1 MPGLTEL
8 TVVGDS
14 GRVRVHLE
22 DGQDLTVGDILI
34 ATAGECTGID
44 ATAVEQAIDTGRLR
58 LRDGDRELAAEQP
71 ADVIHNDSVTIT
83 LAPSRAAHPRAL
95 RAAQPPPPPEHPS
108 WVSPPPT
115 STTTPTTSPT
125 HTPTTSSE
133 LPFPP
138 PDPSPADAP
147 SSATCDVSPALAPP
161 SHPVPA
167 DAHGEEPPAVALPPR
182 VGAVGRLGTAYRAL
196 ADGHPQL
203 NGLPAP
209 PPLTRAKQ
217 AWRHSRYLDTLTRGI
232 AEPQLTQCAV
242 LAFLSSKGGVGKTTT
257 AKLVAM
263 ALAEARRDRCV
274 LIDANPDRGTL
285 GTSFARGHMLYV
297 DDVRAA
303 AQDPDLRSS
312 DLDAMLATGPHGL
325 RVLPAPQNSNRR
337 RQLAEDDYTMVID
350 CLRRHVGIV
359 VIDLGTDMLEGPT
372 VAALKAAHQLI
383 VVSNDDWIAGEQ
395 TAASFWDDVR
405 AITGAEYTIVANDI
419 TGSHNAAARRLHG
432 QLTGAGGADS
442 NPRSVT
448 VVAHNTTAYN
458 KLQDRRVEW
467 TDLPRQWQRCA
478 RELAYRLAQDW
489 QRLALARDR

>member
-71 ADVIHNDSVTIT
+71 ADVIHNDSVTIA
-83 LAPSRAAHPRAL
+83 LAPSRAAHPRTL
-95 RAAQPPPPPEHPS
+95 RAADA
-108 WVSPPPT
+108 PPPT
-115 STTTPTTSPT
+115 SPTPTLIASDDP
-125 HTPTTSSE
+125 PS
-133 LPFPP
+133 PP
-138 PDPSPADAP
+138 PEPSSTVTPSPPPSPAQRRPEAGGEQP
-147 SSATCDVSPALAPP
+147 PAVAE
-161 SHPVPA
+161 HPEA
-167 DAHGEEPPAVALPPR
+167 AGEEPPVVALPAK
-182 VGAVGRLGTAYRAL
+182 VGALGRLGTSYRAL
-196 ADGHPQL
+196 ADGRAQL

-217 AWRHSRYLDTLTRGI
+217 AWRHSQYLDTLTRGI
-232 AEPQLTQCAV
+232 AAQQLTQCAV

-285 GTSFARGHMLYV
+285 GTSFARGHMVYV

-303 AQDPDLRSS
+303 AQNPDLRPS

-337 RQLAEDDYTMVID
+337 RQLGEDAYTAVID
-350 CLRRHVGIV
+350 CLRSLVGIV

-383 VVSNDDWIAGEQ
+383 VVSNNDWIAGEQ

-405 AITGAEYTIVANDI
+405 AITRAEYTIVANDI
-419 TGSHNAAARRLHG
+419 TGSHTAAARRLHD
-432 QLTGAGGADS
+432 QMTGAGGAEG

-467 TDLPRQWQRCA
+467 ADLPRQWQRSA

-489 QRLALARDR
+489 LRLGLARER

>member
-1 MPGLTEL
+1 MPGLTQL
-8 TVVGDS
+8 TVVGES
-14 GRVRVHLE
+14 GRVRVQLE
-22 DGQDLTVGDILI
+22 DSQELTVSDILT
-34 ATAGECTGID
+34 ATATTCTGID
-44 ATAVEQAIDTGRLR
+44 AAAVEEAIEAGHLR
-58 LRDGDRELAAEQP
+58 LRDGDRDLDADQP
-71 ADVIHNDSVTIT
+71 TDAIHNDPVTIT
-83 LAPSRAAHPRAL
+83 LAPSRAGHPHAL
-95 RAAQPPPPPEHPS
+95 RATDTPPATSPAATTSCELPSPPPPPSHADAPPAEAPTRDM
-108 WVSPPPT
+108 SPPP
-115 STTTPTTSPT
+115 
-125 HTPTTSSE
+125 
-133 LPFPP
+133 
-138 PDPSPADAP
+138 
-147 SSATCDVSPALAPP
+147 APP
-161 SHPVPA
+161 SPLALA
-167 DAHGEEPPAVALPPR
+167 DAHRQEPPAVALPPR
-182 VGAVGRLGTAYRAL
+182 AGAVGRLATAYRAL

-217 AWRHSRYLDTLTRGI
+217 AWRHSQYLDTLTRGI

-242 LAFLSSKGGVGKTTT
+242 IAFLSSKGGVGKTTT

-303 AQDPDLRSS
+303 AQHPDLRSS

-337 RQLAEDDYTMVID
+337 RALAEDDYTTVID

-419 TGSHNAAARRLHG
+419 TGSHAAAARRLHG

-467 TDLPRQWQRCA
+467 TDLPRQWQRST

-489 QRLALARDR
+489 QRLGLARER

>member
-8 TVVGDS
+8 TVVGDT
-14 GRVRVHLE
+14 GRVRVQLE
-22 DGQDLTVGDILI
+22 DTQDLTVSDILT
-34 ATAGECTGID
+34 ATATACTGID
-44 ATAVEQAIDTGRLR
+44 TAAVEQAIEAGRLR
-58 LRDGDRELAAEQP
+58 LIDGDRELAADQP
-71 ADVIHNDSVTIT
+71 ADVIHNDPVTIT
-83 LAPSRAAHPRAL
+83 LAPSRAGHPRAL
-95 RAAQPPPPPEHPS
+95 RAAEAPPPPERPS
-108 WVSPPPT
+108 RFTPPPT
-115 STTTPTTSPT
+115 SPATA
-125 HTPTTSSE
+125 TTSSE
-133 LPFPP
+133 LPSPL
-138 PDPSPADAP
+138 PDPSPADALP
-147 SSATCDVSPALAPP
+147 APATRDVSPGPAPP
-161 SHPVPA
+161 SPPELA
-167 DAHGEEPPAVALPPR
+167 DARREEPPAVALPPKAR
-182 VGAVGRLGTAYRAL
+182 AVGRLGTAYRAL

-217 AWRHSRYLDTLTRGI
+217 AWRHSRYLDALTRGI

-242 LAFLSSKGGVGKTTT
+242 IAFLSSKGGVGKTTT

-263 ALAEARRDRCV
+263 ALADARRDRCV

-303 AQDPDLRSS
+303 AQNPDLRSS

-337 RQLAEDDYTMVID
+337 RALAEEDYTTVID

-419 TGSHNAAARRLHG
+419 TGSHAAAARRLHG

-467 TDLPRQWQRCA
+467 TDLPRQWQRSA

-489 QRLALARDR
+489 QRLGLARER